1 MFNLA
6 NFRLFG
12 ACLVLELYVTYLG
25 YISENN
31 PYVCVSV
38 CVCVGGGG
46 HSLCP
51 LLPMAT
57 WLPCFCFC
65 LCFSV
70 GPMFT
75 LFPHPLHRQM
85 AQFST
90 GSPTLPHV
98 QARVE
103 VQGMNGDLHSMTDR
117 NIVVCRSGF
126 FLECRKK
133 IQFLLASRARARV
146 CVRVRVRVRVS
157 VCVCA
162 RVCARACV
170 CVCVCVC
177 VFIMPFNVIVAIF
190 TNVHVW
196 VCIIMKL
203 KISVRF
209 V

>member
-1 MFNLA
+1 M
-6 NFRLFG
+6 
-12 ACLVLELYVTYLG
+12 CQ
-25 YISENN
+25 
-31 PYVCVSV
+31 CV
-38 CVCVGGGG
+38 CVCVCVWGG
-46 HSLCP
+46 HSVCP
-51 LLPMAT
+51 LMPMAT

-146 CVRVRVRVRVS
+146 CV
-157 VCVCA
+157 CACA
-162 RVCARACV
+162 RV
-170 CVCVCVC
+170 CVCVCACVC
-177 VFIMPFNVIVAIF
+177 VYVFVCVC
-190 TNVHVW
+190 VHVY
-196 VCIIMKL
+196 VCVCLTIN
-203 KISVRF
+203 VR
-209 V
+209 